1 MSTIKWSESALAH
14 SSEGESRFGRDI
26 RLRRLE
32 SHPEVVAVGRYPDT
46 EGNAAD
52 GDSLK
57 L

>member
-1 MSTIKWSESALAH
+1 MAH
-14 SSEGESRFGRDI
+14 SFGGESRLGRDI
-26 RLRRLE
+26 RMRRLE